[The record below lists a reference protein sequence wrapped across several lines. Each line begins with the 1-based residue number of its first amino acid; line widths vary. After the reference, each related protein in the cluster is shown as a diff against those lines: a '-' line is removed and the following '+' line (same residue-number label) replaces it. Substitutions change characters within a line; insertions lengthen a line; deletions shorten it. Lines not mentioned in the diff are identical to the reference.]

1 MNRKDI
7 FDFQKISIRI
17 YVELI
22 LSMNRHRVQ
31 VKELLDKWWKPVQK
45 TWPSSIFRIG
55 KVWHLQNALWIM
67 ISRALLFL
75 LIMQQL
81 SGECKSK
88 RLKSHPLF
96 VQTVDE
102 GDGCATLAVYF
113 QVHAS
118 SQSFK
123 ILAACGVWTNP
134 KTRFLKILVAGGQI
148 QKPSFKKPD
157 SGFSLLQIYL

>member
-55 KVWHLQNALWIM
+55 KVWHLQVNATTSGMHAPGVLM
-67 ISRALLFL
+67 SVTELNS
-75 LIMQQL
+75 LI
-81 SGECKSK
+81 
-88 RLKSHPLF
+88 RVP
-96 VQTVDE
+96 
-102 GDGCATLAVYF
+102 
-113 QVHAS
+113 
-118 SQSFK
+118 
-123 ILAACGVWTNP
+123 
-134 KTRFLKILVAGGQI
+134 
-148 QKPSFKKPD
+148 
-157 SGFSLLQIYL
+157 